1 MWNQL
6 VTSIADAGRELL
18 QRRLPA
24 LVGESGRDIS
34 ALLDELVSHRGEAL
48 GTALA
53 RELVARYQGMT
64 ESGKEQ
70 LYRLLSERYSVDPE
84 SVLAAADNYRKLRDD
99 VSLEQLAATV
109 QAPRRRL
116 LSRMNMASGGTET
129 LVALRADLLK
139 RLPGHPEWIPLEHD
153 LESLLGMWFNR
164 GFLTLQRISW
174 QTPAH
179 ILEKLIHYE
188 AVHAMSGWDDLRRR
202 LAEDRRCFAFFHPA
216 LTDEPLIFVEVAL
229 VKGLAGNVQRLLEP
243 SETHHPGDQP
253 DTAIFYSI
261 NNCQAG
267 LKGIS
272 FGNFLIKQVV
282 MELQRELPQLKQF
295 ATLSPAPGF
304 RHWLTSALAESDS
317 HIVSGEERKL
327 LALLESP
334 RWQDDPQACD
344 QLRPVLLR
352 LCAQYLL
359 NAKRGHY
366 PLDPV
371 ARFHLGNGAALARIN
386 WQGDVSPKGL
396 AQSAGILVN
405 YRYDQNRVEEQHEA
419 YINDGIV
426 AASSE
431 VTHLLKP

>member
-24 LVGESGRDIS
+24 LVGESSRDIS

-53 RELVARYQGMT
+53 RELVARYQRMS
-64 ESGKEQ
+64 EAEKERLYQ
-70 LYRLLSERYSVDPE
+70 LLTERYSVDSE
-84 SVLAAADNYRKLRDD
+84 SVLAAAESYRKHQDNA
-99 VSLEQLAATV
+99 SLEKLAAAV

-116 LSRMNMASGGTET
+116 LTRMNMASGGTET

-139 RLPGHPEWIPLEHD
+139 RLSEHPEWIALERD

-188 AVHAMSGWDDLRRR
+188 AVHAMNGWDDLRRR

-229 VKGLAGNVQRLLEP
+229 VEGLADNVQALLEP
-243 SETHHPGDQP
+243 SETRHASDQP

-282 MELQRELPQLKQF
+282 MELQKELPQLKRF
-295 ATLSPAPGF
+295 ATLSPVPGF
-304 RHWLTSALAESDS
+304 RHWLAQELAEPDSDS
-317 HIVSGEERKL
+317 VSDEDRKP
-327 LALLESP
+327 LALLGSP
-334 RWQDDPQACD
+334 RWQDDPQACE

-352 LCAQYLL
+352 LCTQYLL
-359 NAKRGHY
+359 NAKRGNY

-386 WQGDVSPKGL
+386 WLGDASPKGL

-405 YRYDQNRVEEQHEA
+405 YRYDQSRVEEQHEA
-419 YINDGIV
+419 YVNEGVV

-431 VTHLLKP
+431 VMRLLKR